1 MKQPTTFQATP
12 VAVALLLCALA
23 FLLTAA
29 SPASARSHPDVWL
42 RNEQGDRITPA
53 QNRVDP
59 YSTKKSCGACHNYDT
74 ITSGY
79 HFQQGFDEM
88 SDRHDPK
95 KPWILSPGMF
105 GNWSP
110 FAAAGR
116 VARKAGE
123 SSRGIDL
130 STYDWIGGYGKRN
143 AKTGVQSVACGWCH
157 PGGGPLEYG
166 RRADGRRNLTANHIE
181 AEMSAKAPLDG
192 DYSSHLTPDG
202 RSHFRESGVLEA
214 DCLICHRRGY
224 RFEERIE
231 QINRR
236 NYRWAATAGGGLGK
250 VGGAVFAYADPG
262 AGPESK
268 AFLRGTWNFSRRPV
282 VAYSWGDGRLFTK
295 DGRLRGSVLSRA
307 VQPENCLACHREG
320 DAKNTGTINTA
331 SHDAHTSAGLR
342 CTDCHPLVGR
352 SRAERLRHQI
362 AKGWNPAVSVR
373 NDLDGRDMKTCAACH
388 YEGKYRPSRSGMP
401 AAARDPQSAHG
412 RYFPRGSFHFSLVA
426 CTGCHAAERP
436 ARGLALLDMS
446 TGREAGFTAAGYDL
460 ALVPADY
467 VRPAREPWLPW
478 QARGRAGDVSREKYL
493 SHVPKLKTWFG
504 ERMKNGEIRP
514 IPLRHVRRAAGEVR
528 GLTILS
534 LNGVDG
540 KKVRLPAVVS
550 DADIIG
556 MIRALQKRGF
566 RNAVFVSDR
575 VYRLEG
581 NGIAAAPL
589 TDAVKSYPVEHGIVP
604 LKQKKTLGAKGCT
617 QCHDDAAPFF
627 SKMQMKNPRGFL
639 KDDYPNLKE
648 PNAAPQMS
656 EWGLTRV
663 PSHE

>member
-1 MKQPTTFQATP
+1 MKQLKSPCVSRI
-12 VAVALLLCALA
+12 VAVLILYSLAIVLLAVSSA
-23 FLLTAA
+23 F
-29 SPASARSHPDVWL
+29 ARVHPDIWL
-42 RNEQGDRITPA
+42 NNEQGDRITPS

-59 YSTKKSCGACHNYDT
+59 YSPKKSCGACHNYDV

-95 KPWILSPGMF
+95 TPWILSPGMF

-116 VARKAGE
+116 VARKANGSARE
-123 SSRGIDL
+123 IDL
-130 STYDWIGGYGKRN
+130 STYDWIGGYGKRSKK
-143 AKTGVQSVACGWCH
+143 AGVESVACGWCH

-166 RRADGRRNLTANHIE
+166 RRADGRQNTAANHIE
-181 AEMSAKAPLDG
+181 AERSSKAPLDG
-192 DYSSHLTPDG
+192 DYSSHLAPDG

-214 DCLICHRRGY
+214 DCLICHSRGY
-224 RFEERIE
+224 RFGDRIE

-250 VGGAVFAYADPG
+250 ISGAVFTYAAPG

-268 AFLRGTWNFSRRPV
+268 AFLRGTWNFTKRPV
-282 VAYSWGDGRLFTK
+282 AEYSWADGRLFTK
-295 DGRLRGSVLSRA
+295 EGRLRGSVISRA
-307 VQPENCLACHREG
+307 VRSENCLACHRES
-320 DAKNTGTINTA
+320 DARNSGTVNA
-331 SHDAHTSAGLR
+331 APHDAHAAAGLR

-352 SRAERLRHQI
+352 SKAERLRHQI
-362 AKGWNPAVSVR
+362 AKGWNPAVAVR
-373 NDLDGRDMKTCAACH
+373 NDLDGRDMKTCAGCH
-388 YEGKYRPSRSGMP
+388 YERKYKPSRPGMP
-401 AAARDPQSAHG
+401 AEAKDPQITHG
-412 RYFPRGSFHFSLVA
+412 KRFPRGSFHFSLVA
-426 CTGCHAAERP
+426 CTGCHATERS
-436 ARGLALLDMS
+436 ARGLLLLDMS
-446 TGREAGFTAAGYDL
+446 AGREAGFTADGFDL

-467 VRPAREPWLPW
+467 GRPARTPWLPW
-478 QARGRAGDVSREKYL
+478 QARGRAGGVPREKYL
-493 SHVPKLKTWFG
+493 SHVPKLKVWFG

-514 IPLRHVRRAAGEVR
+514 IPLRHVQRAAGGVR
-528 GLTILS
+528 GLTALAV
-534 LNGVDG
+534 NGGDG
-540 KKVRLPAVVS
+540 KNVHLPAAVS
-550 DADIIG
+550 DADILG
-556 MIRALQKRGF
+556 MIQALQKRGF
-566 RNAVFVSDR
+566 RSVVFVSDR

-581 NGIAAAPL
+581 GGIAAEPL
-589 TDAVKSYPVEHGIVP
+589 TDIVKSYPVEHGITP

-627 SKMQMKNPRGFL
+627 TKMQMKNPRGFL

-648 PNAAPQMS
+648 PNAVPQMS